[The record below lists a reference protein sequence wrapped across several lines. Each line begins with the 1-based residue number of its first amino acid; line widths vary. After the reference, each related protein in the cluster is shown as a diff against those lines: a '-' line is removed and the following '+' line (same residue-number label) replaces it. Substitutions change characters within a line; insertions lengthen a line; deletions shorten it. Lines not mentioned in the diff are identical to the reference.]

1 MDMVGRNN
9 SNANWKARTGVAL
22 LSLGSLLMLGRLGLF
37 AVQVPRLLASLGIDT
52 LGVRM
57 AVGLTAL
64 RLFQT
69 VAFNPAAILSVACA
83 ILVLFFALVAIVA
96 GLSLLRRRNVE
107 TAQ

>member
-1 MDMVGRNN
+1 MDMVAPNN
-9 SNANWKARTGVAL
+9 LNPNWKTRTGVVL
-22 LSLGSLLMLGRLGLF
+22 LSLGSLLMLGKLGLF

-52 LGVRM
+52 LGVGA

-64 RLFQT
+64 HAFQT
-69 VAFNPAAILSVACA
+69 IAFNPGAILSLACA

>member
-1 MDMVGRNN
+1 MAAPKN
-9 SNANWKARTGVAL
+9 SNSNWKVRTGVAL

-37 AVQVPRLLASLGIDT
+37 AVQVPRLLASLSIVDT

-69 VAFNPAAILSVACA
+69 VAFNPAAILSLACA

-96 GLSLLRRRNVE
+96 GLSLLQRRNTE